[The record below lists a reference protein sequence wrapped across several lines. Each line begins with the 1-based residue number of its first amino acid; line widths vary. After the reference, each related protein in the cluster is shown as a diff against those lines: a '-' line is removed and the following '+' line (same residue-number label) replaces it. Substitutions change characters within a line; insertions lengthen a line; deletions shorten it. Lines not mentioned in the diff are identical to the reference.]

1 MPATLALKIGH
12 KCYSGPEKGLLYLM
26 ALFLIFVLHFFDI
39 CGTKGVFV
47 GPHITQKVVPPGVK
61 Q

>member
-1 MPATLALKIGH
+1 RAVILN
-12 KCYSGPEKGLLYLM
+12 GP
-26 ALFLIFVLHFFDI
+26 FLIFVLHFFDI